1 MKVEKKERRY
11 AMKDDDERDVDEM
24 MIKEDF
30 A

>member
-1 MKVEKKERRY
+1 MKIEKKERRY

-24 MIKEDF
+24 MIRGDF